1 MGIFFSKLNT
11 NKEIVIEKEYIQ
23 QEKLCTIC
31 ATSIEDDSYIH
42 CKTSNNYYHYSCLE
56 KEKTH
61 LLSCEP
67 CREIHQKIK
76 VILYCIKINND
87 PLYESL
93 SS

>member
-1 MGIFFSKLNT
+1 MGIFFSKLGT

-23 QEKLCTIC
+23 QEKLCAIC
-31 ATSIEDDSYIH
+31 STSIEDDSYIH

-61 LLSCEP
+61 LQSCEP

-87 PLYESL
+87 PLY
-93 SS
+93 